1 MYSAGH
7 AGVVL
12 LWIGLVSAIVTMAGY
27 GLALARPR
35 CRKTLWA
42 SRIAYL
48 VTAASV
54 LGTFGVLAALIY
66 TRQYQYHYVFE
77 HTGNDLHGWFRLA
90 ATWAGQEGS
99 FLLWASWTSIIGI
112 MVFSR
117 AGKYEARVMPFYTS
131 ILAFLC
137 AILIKQTP
145 FDPLPSAAIAALGVH
160 PGDGEGLN
168 PSLVNYWMTI
178 HPPTIFF
185 GFSSLAVPF
194 CYSIAAL
201 IWKDYENWTPRVMPY
216 ALLSCGVLGI
226 GLFMGGYWAYETLGW
241 HGFWAWDPV
250 ENASFFP
257 WLALAALVHGLV
269 VQKSRGGMA
278 RTNTFLGLLA
288 FWLFLLGTFLTRSGA
303 LASKDENGQLLSV
316 HAFDDIGKSALWLMA
331 TMLIVYGGGALLL
344 WLARVWKM
352 PRRSAMGDTLV
363 SRDFALF
370 LAVLLMLLSCAVV
383 TLGTTRPL
391 YLSWLHRPP
400 DAPKAAFYNKTML
413 PLALIAALAMGVV
426 PWLAWRKTNPDT
438 FLKKLI
444 VPWFGMI
451 AFGFFMVVWVLGAE
465 RALAAS
471 MDPNSVE
478 SLETLHAWI
487 SPTVQ
492 RLAVVSLSSLGFLA
506 ALSNAMLAYRVFRAK
521 PLSAGGWLAHV
532 GIGLLMVGVIVS
544 NTYERTERIL
554 LEEGQPPVTKFGY
567 KFSFEGMTGKAP
579 QSFPLNPDFDRNNAI
594 KIRVTP
600 PGVDENAGRDR
611 SPDDG
616 TPKTFVIQPRWFVH
630 NLNTAESEADLERM
644 RWPAITKYLGHD
656 LYVGL
661 AADAQRSWPTDA
673 GREEPGIVIRP
684 KEERQIG
691 PYKIKYLDS
700 TVQPQR
706 AFVVYLG
713 IETSEGKRFIA
724 SPALLMNGGGMTSA
738 HIAVPQV
745 TDENGMPGAIYL
757 DRLEPGTRVATLRI
771 NLPGLSGHWAIPL
784 EVTYK
789 PWINVVWLG
798 VLIAVAGTLLAMVR
812 RALEARRVPDLPN
825 LEHAPGMKEPIAVP
839 EREVW
844 EIPAA
849 DEEAA
854 VGAGVAAVTALTTK
868 NGKHGAARNGNG
880 KGKPTA
886 RSGGPKAKS

>member
-257 WLALAALVHGLV
+257 WLAITALVHGLV

-383 TLGTTRPL
+383 TLGATWPL
-391 YLSWLHRPP
+391 TLSLLHRPP
-400 DAPKAAFYNKTML
+400 SAPKPLFYNKTIM
-413 PLALIAALAMGVV
+413 PLAMLMALVMGCV
-426 PWLAWRKTNPDT
+426 PWLAWRKTNPET
-438 FLKKLI
+438 FLRKLLI
-444 VPWFGMI
+444 PWFAMI
-451 AFGFFMVVWVLGAE
+451 VFGFLMLIWVLGAE
-465 RALAAS
+465 R
-471 MDPNSVE
+471 
-478 SLETLHAWI
+478 SLHQLVSPDTEVQMQTMHAWI
-487 SPTVQ
+487 SPSLQ
-492 RLAVVSLSSLGFLA
+492 RVSVITLASLGFLA
-506 ALSNAMLAYRVFRAK
+506 AISNAMLAYRVFKARK
-521 PLSAGGWLAHV
+521 PFSAGGWLAHV
-532 GIGLLMVGVIVS
+532 GMGLLVIGIIVS
-544 NTYERTERIL
+544 NTYERTERL
-554 LEEGQPPVTKFGY
+554 VLTEGEQPVQAFGY
-567 KFSFEGMTGKAP
+567 KFAFEKMTGT
-579 QSFPLNPDFDRNNAI
+579 PLSTWPDHPDYDQHNAVE
-594 KIRVTP
+594 IRVTP
-600 PGVDENAGRDR
+600 PNGESSG
-611 SPDDG
+611 SSDG
-616 TPKTFVIQPRWFVH
+616 SKTFLIHPRWFVY
-630 NLNTAESEADLERM
+630 NLHTASSEQDLQRM
-644 RWPAITKYLGHD
+644 SWPDIQKSVGHD
-656 LYVGL
+656 LYVSL
-661 AADAQRSWPTDA
+661 ASDAQYEWPTDDPHQEQPGITLMPKEIRRLGSDYA
-673 GREEPGIVIRP
+673 IEYIGPKGEPGRYMAVQLGLATRDGKVLGLQPGILIDHGMMPVDVAIP
-684 KEERQIG
+684 QLMKESG
-691 PYKIKYLDS
+691 
-700 TVQPQR
+700 QP
-706 AFVVYLG
+706 
-713 IETSEGKRFIA
+713 
-724 SPALLMNGGGMTSA
+724 
-738 HIAVPQV
+738 AV
-745 TDENGMPGAIYL
+745 IYL
-757 DRLEPGTRVATLRI
+757 DRLDAATKAATLRI
-771 NLPGLSGHWAIPL
+771 NLPGFSGRWAVPL

-789 PWINVVWLG
+789 PWINLVWLG
-798 VLIAVAGTLLAMVR
+798 VLIAVGGVFLAMIR
-812 RALEARRVPDLPN
+812 RIGEARRLGETADIPAGSAAAP
-825 LEHAPGMKEPIAVP
+825 LETWETPTDGEPVAVVSSPPIAA
-839 EREVW
+839 
-844 EIPAA
+844 PANNRS
-849 DEEAA
+849 
-854 VGAGVAAVTALTTK
+854 K
-868 NGKHGAARNGNG
+868 NGHKSNGQG
-880 KGKPTA
+880 THRKGK
-886 RSGGPKAKS
+886 SGTRR